1 LRPRLRDIAGLFLA
15 DRRGAIAAMTAVL
28 ATTLVGFG
36 GLAAET
42 AFWYAQKRA
51 LQTQADAA
59 ALSGAYELLQGQTA
73 TTAQTWAT
81 HDAVLNGFSNSAPN
95 SIDVSG
101 CTGTACQVTLTL
113 QHSTALA
120 SVALPTVT
128 IKARARA
135 DIETFSSVAC
145 LVVTGAGGVLTVSSN
160 VTAPNCALVV
170 PTSANAQSISI
181 SGSPTI
187 GLDTIWTH
195 GGYNAGTATVNLT
208 TPALTFAANGSGTYI
223 PVDPYASSPPN
234 FPVPT
239 NPQSVP
245 AGCPSGTLSPG
256 VYNPM
261 SFQTGRNQCREI
273 DLTPGV
279 YYIVGGNSSTPA
291 FDVQHGARVH
301 CNTCGCTISGSGSG
315 VVIILY
321 PSSNNSGGISVAG
334 QVDLCAPNTNTTTA
348 AGGTPIPAGLLFYQW
363 NSFSANAA
371 CNASVTYNPSF
382 VRSNSSANVTGI
394 AYLPC
399 GQFNFQNPSGAGSS
413 LTCFILVAK
422 SATVISL
429 TNTSSVT
436 NCTNKGVPVVSP
448 GGKGAQKI
456 NKIVMT
462 Q

>member
-1 LRPRLRDIAGLFLA
+1 
-15 DRRGAIAAMTAVL
+15 MTAVL

-73 TTAQTWAT
+73 PTAQNWAT
-81 HDAVLNGFSNSAPN
+81 RDAQLNGAAASSVDA
-95 SIDVSG
+95 SLCSG
-101 CTGTACQVTLTL
+101 TSCQVTLTL

-120 SVALPTVT
+120 SAFLPTVT

-145 LVVTGAGGVLTVSSN
+145 IVAVGTGGVITVSSN
-160 VTAPNCALVV
+160 VTAPNCAFVA
-170 PTSANAQSISI
+170 PTSPNPQAISI
-181 SGSPTI
+181 SGTPTL

-195 GGYNAGTATVNLT
+195 GGYNAGTATVNLG
-208 TPALTFAANGSGTYI
+208 TPALTFAANGSGSYM
-223 PVDPYASSPPN
+223 PVDSYGSSPPT

-239 NPQSVP
+239 SPQSVP
-245 AGCPSGTLSPG
+245 AGCPSGILSLG

-261 SFQTGRNQCREI
+261 LFKPGNGNCKEI
-273 DLTPGV
+273 DFQPGV
-279 YYIVGGNSSTPA
+279 YYIVGGNASTA
-291 FDVQHGARVH
+291 ALDVQHGAKVH
-301 CNTCGCTISGSGSG
+301 CNTCGCTTSDKGSG
-315 VVIILY
+315 VVVIIY
-321 PSSNNSGGISVAG
+321 PSSNSSGGVSIAG
-334 QVDLCAPNTNTTTA
+334 QADLCPPKDDTTA
-348 AGGTPIPAGLLFYQW
+348 AGTSIPAGLLFYQW

-371 CNASVTYNPSF
+371 CNASVTYNQSF
-382 VRSNSSANVTGI
+382 VRSTGSANLNGI

-413 LTCFILVAK
+413 LTCFILIAK

-429 TNTSSVT
+429 TNLSSVT

-456 NKIVMT
+456 NKVVMT
-462 Q
+462 P

>member
-170 PTSANAQSISI
+170 PTRSEERRVGKECRSRW
-181 SGSPTI
+181 SPY
-187 GLDTIWTH
+187 H
-195 GGYNAGTATVNLT
+195 
-208 TPALTFAANGSGTYI
+208 
-223 PVDPYASSPPN
+223 
-234 FPVPT
+234 
-239 NPQSVP
+239 
-245 AGCPSGTLSPG
+245 
-256 VYNPM
+256 
-261 SFQTGRNQCREI
+261 
-273 DLTPGV
+273 
-279 YYIVGGNSSTPA
+279 
-291 FDVQHGARVH
+291 
-301 CNTCGCTISGSGSG
+301 
-315 VVIILY
+315 
-321 PSSNNSGGISVAG
+321 
-334 QVDLCAPNTNTTTA
+334 
-348 AGGTPIPAGLLFYQW
+348 
-363 NSFSANAA
+363 
-371 CNASVTYNPSF
+371 
-382 VRSNSSANVTGI
+382 
-394 AYLPC
+394 
-399 GQFNFQNPSGAGSS
+399 
-413 LTCFILVAK
+413 
-422 SATVISL
+422 
-429 TNTSSVT
+429 
-436 NCTNKGVPVVSP
+436 
-448 GGKGAQKI
+448 
-456 NKIVMT
+456 
-462 Q
+462 

>member
-1 LRPRLRDIAGLFLA
+1 LSRRFRDIARLFLA

-59 ALSGAYELLQGQTA
+59 ALSGAYELLQGNA
-73 TTAQTWAT
+73 ANAASWAT
-81 HDAVLNGFSNSAPN
+81 NDATLNGFNNTAPN
-95 SIDVSG
+95 AISST
-101 CTGTACQVTLTL
+101 CNGTSCQVTLTL
-113 QHSTALA
+113 QHSTSLA
-120 SVALPTVT
+120 SAFLPTVT
-128 IKARARA
+128 IKAQATA
-135 DIETFSSVAC
+135 DIEPFSSVAC
-145 LVVTGAGGVLTVSSN
+145 IVAVGAGGVITVSSN
-160 VTAPNCALVV
+160 VTAPNCAFVA
-170 PTSANAQSISI
+170 PTSPNPQAISI
-181 SGSPTI
+181 SGTPTV

-195 GGYNAGTATVNLT
+195 GGYNAGTATVNLG
-208 TPALTFAANGSGTYI
+208 TPALTFAANGSGSYM
-223 PVDPYASSPPN
+223 PVDAYASSPPS

-245 AGCPSGTLSPG
+245 AGCPTGILSPG

-261 SFQTGRNQCREI
+261 LFKPGNGNCKDI
-273 DLTPGV
+273 DFTPGV
-279 YYIVGGNSSTPA
+279 YYIVGGNASTA
-291 FDVQHGARVH
+291 ALDVQHGAKVH
-301 CNTCGCTISGSGSG
+301 CNTCGCTTSDKGSG
-315 VVIILY
+315 VVVIIY
-321 PSSNNSGGISVAG
+321 PSSNSSGGVSIAG
-334 QVDLCAPNTNTTTA
+334 QADLCPPKDDTTA
-348 AGGTPIPAGLLFYQW
+348 AGTSIPAGLLFYQW

-371 CNASVTYNPSF
+371 CNASVTYNQSF
-382 VRSNSSANVTGI
+382 VRSTGSANLNGI

-413 LTCFILVAK
+413 LTCFILIAK

-429 TNTSSVT
+429 TNLSSVT

-456 NKIVMT
+456 NKVVMT
-462 Q
+462 P